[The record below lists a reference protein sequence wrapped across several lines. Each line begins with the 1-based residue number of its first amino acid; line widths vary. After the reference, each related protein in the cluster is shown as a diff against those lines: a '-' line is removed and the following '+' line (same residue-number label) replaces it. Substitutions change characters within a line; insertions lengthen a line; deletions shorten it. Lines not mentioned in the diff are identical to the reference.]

1 MYIHFSNNI
10 NKKYVVICDL
20 YCQSNTNFKENFF
33 IAITKIF
40 VTYIRKIILNYH
52 WGNILQRFET
62 HVIGKLL
69 TDSMVDFHY
78 VEAQAFDN
86 SISQFLSTIS
96 SSQWEIAVQKASLDI
111 PCARTR
117 SYVAKD
123 TVRL

>member
-1 MYIHFSNNI
+1 MNYFKLS
-10 NKKYVVICDL
+10 
-20 YCQSNTNFKENFF
+20 QSTYYKDTKRTLSEN
-33 IAITKIF
+33 
-40 VTYIRKIILNYH
+40 YSR
-52 WGNILQRFET
+52 
-62 HVIGKLL
+62 
-69 TDSMVDFHY
+69 MVDFHY

-111 PCARTR
+111 PYARTR